1 MAGAMSSLHFEF
13 VCDAGITHWHYSFF
27 AKVPRYVGLYR

>member
-27 AKVPRYVGLYR
+27 ANATIYAGLYR